1 VAGVLLLEGEVEGV
15 VVVAVVFVPL
25 LWFAIQRFASN
36 GLHLTVQAADL
47 SFGHHTMVGPE
58 GGREGGERGER
69 GQERRE
75 GGGANLALES
85 CLFRSLILFSK
96 LRRERDQ
103 VRGAES
109 GRAIL
114 LLDPLDLPFFS
125 SEPDLRRGG
134 GGEGREGGERGQEG
148 RGTGKASTLFILR
161 RKVCK
166 TSSGAT
172 GSLEL
177 RYWYPWMMEE

>member
-96 LRRERDQ
+96 LRREIGSEVPR
-103 VRGAES
+103 VGGPYFS
-109 GRAIL
+109 LTLWIFLFSL
-114 LLDPLDLPFFS
+114 LS
-125 SEPDLRRGG
+125 
-134 GGEGREGGERGQEG
+134 Q
-148 RGTGKASTLFILR
+148 I
-161 RKVCK
+161 
-166 TSSGAT
+166 
-172 GSLEL
+172 
-177 RYWYPWMMEE
+177 